1 MLGSVIESKSNYAF
15 SAPAKNTSNKSFSP
29 PKEDFS
35 SEIDLQKY
43 KFRKN
48 SEQRVEVVS

>member
-1 MLGSVIESKSNYAF
+1 MLGSVIETKSNYAF
-15 SAPAKNTSNKSFSP
+15 SAPTKKSSEGSFSP

-35 SEIDLQKY
+35 SSEMDIQRY

-48 SEQRVEVVS
+48 S